1 MAHRSPDGTLL
12 GYSAPIAAAIGNDD
26 DALLDLVEEFMRG
39 RTGGTLDAVSAVS
52 AASFDLLARQAM
64 SDIIAWSIVGAVDE
78 ITLVRYCEILG
89 LTYPTCLDEHG
100 TIVAV
105 EI

>member
-1 MAHRSPDGTLL
+1 MITMAHRSPDGTLL

-39 RTGGTLDAVSAVS
+39 HTGGSLDAVSA
-52 AASFDLLARQAM
+52 ATFDLLARQAM